1 MEFHWLEISPMVFS
15 TSDDAVTDEVLF
27 KVLTNVFAYHKKF
40 QMIVETILTTVT
52 VVASLVT
59 S

>member
-1 MEFHWLEISPMVFS
+1 MVFS
-15 TSDDAVTDEVLF
+15 TSDDAVTDDVLF